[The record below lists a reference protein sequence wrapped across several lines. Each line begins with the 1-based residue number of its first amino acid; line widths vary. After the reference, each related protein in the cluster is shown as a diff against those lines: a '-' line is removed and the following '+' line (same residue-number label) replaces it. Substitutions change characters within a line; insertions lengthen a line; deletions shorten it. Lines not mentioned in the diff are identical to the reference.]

1 MIKIT
6 FEVSED
12 FIRENANPKLAIE
25 KMKAAEGNKA
35 MKVMCD
41 LISFSQMENMIDK
54 GKTEFIV
61 TPDKLNEKSM
71 QLWEIEIAE
80 ICLLG
85 VFSESDKKEEGKP
98 E

>member
-1 MIKIT
+1 MVKIT

-12 FIRENANPKLAIE
+12 FIRENANPKLAIG
-25 KMKAAEGNKA
+25 KMKAAKGNKA

-41 LISFSQMENMIDK
+41 MIGFSQMENMLDK

-61 TPDKLNEKSM
+61 TPDKLDERSKE
-71 QLWEIEIAE
+71 LWEIEISE

-85 VFSESDKKEEGKP
+85 VFSESDKEEEGKP